1 MADRDRVSRVSPYL
15 FLTLAMIFFATN
27 VVIGRA
33 VHAEIPPVGLSFWRW
48 IAASLLLLPFGLPH
62 VRRQWDL
69 IVRHWKVFVG
79 LSTAMIL
86 FGNTLI
92 YIGLNFTIALNAGI
106 VPVAR
111 PMIIVALSWVI
122 FRTAVTGGQVLG
134 IAIAMVGVLAIVVR
148 GDLSALASLEFSTG
162 DMIVFAGNIGIAF
175 YQVLF
180 PLAPKELHPIALLQ
194 ITFVLGSLLLVPFYI
209 LETVFIAPVTPTLVA
224 VSAIL
229 TVAIFPSILAIWCF
243 NRGMTLIGPSRA
255 GIFNYLQPLFVAVL
269 AITLLGEAVER
280 YHLIAFVLV
289 ICGIIV
295 ASRGR
300 PISPTSSAS

>member
-1 MADRDRVSRVSPYL
+1 MADRDRVSEASPYL
-15 FLTLAMIFFATN
+15 FLTFAMVFFATN
-27 VVIGRA
+27 VIIGRA
-33 VHAEIPPVGLSFWRW
+33 VHGEVPPVGLSFWRW
-48 IAASLLLLPFGLPH
+48 TAASLLFLPFGLPH

-79 LSTAMIL
+79 LATAMVL

-111 PMIIVALSWVI
+111 PAIIVALSWLI

-134 IAIAMVGVLAIVVR
+134 IAIAMLGVLVIVVR
-148 GDLSALASLEFSTG
+148 GDLSALASLEFNTG
-162 DMIVFAGNIGIAF
+162 DMIVFAGNIGIAI
-175 YQVLF
+175 YQVFF

-194 ITFVLGSLLLVPFYI
+194 VTFVLGSLLLVPFYV
-209 LETVFIAPVTPTLVA
+209 LETVFIAPVTATLVT

-229 TVAIFPSILAIWCF
+229 AVAVFPSMLAIYCM

-255 GIFNYLQPLFVAVL
+255 GIFNYLQPLFVTVM
-269 AITLLGEAVER
+269 AITLLGEAVKT
-280 YHLIAFVLV
+280 YHLIAFALV
-289 ICGIIV
+289 IGGIVV

-300 PISPTSSAS
+300 AK

>member
-1 MADRDRVSRVSPYL
+1 
-15 FLTLAMIFFATN
+15 MIFFASN
-27 VVIGRA
+27 VIIGRA
-33 VHAEIPPVGLSFWRW
+33 VHTEIPPVGLSIWRW
-48 IAASLLLLPFGLPH
+48 IAASLLFLPFGLPH

-69 IVRHWKVFVG
+69 IVRHWKVLLG
-79 LSTAMIL
+79 LATAMIL

-92 YIGLNFTIALNAGI
+92 YIGLNYTIALNAGI

-134 IAIAMVGVLAIVVR
+134 IAIAMLGVLAIVVR

-180 PLAPKELHPIALLQ
+180 PLVPKELHPNALLQ
-194 ITFVLGSLLLVPFYI
+194 TTFTLGVLLLVPLYI
-209 LETVFIAPVTPTLVA
+209 LETVFIAPVQPSLVT

-229 TVAIFPSILAIWCF
+229 AVAIFPSMLAIWCF
-243 NRGMTLIGPSRA
+243 NRGMAALGPIRA
-255 GIFNYLQPLFVAVL
+255 GIFHYLQPLFVAVL
-269 AITLLGEAVER
+269 AVTLLGEALER
-280 YHLIAFVLV
+280 YHLIAFALV

-295 ASRGR
+295 ASRR
-300 PISPTSSAS
+300 RAK

>member
-1 MADRDRVSRVSPYL
+1 MGDRDRVSEALPYL

-27 VVIGRA
+27 VIIGRA
-33 VHAEIPPVGLSFWRW
+33 VHAEIPPVGLSIWRW
-48 IAASLLLLPFGLPH
+48 IAASLLFLPFGLPH
-62 VRRQWDL
+62 VRRQWRL
-69 IVRHWKVFVG
+69 IVAHWKVLLG
-79 LSTAMIL
+79 LASAMIL

-92 YIGLNFTIALNAGI
+92 YIGLNYTIALNAGI
-106 VPVAR
+106 FPVAR

-134 IAIAMVGVLAIVVR
+134 IVIAMLGVLAIVVR

-180 PLAPKELHPIALLQ
+180 PLAPKELHPNALLQ
-194 ITFVLGSLLLVPFYI
+194 TTFALGVLLLVPLYI
-209 LETVFIAPVTPTLVA
+209 LETVFIAPVTPSLVT

-229 TVAIFPSILAIWCF
+229 AVAIFPSMLAIYF
-243 NRGMTLIGPSRA
+243 MNRGMMALGPSRA

-269 AITLLGEAVER
+269 AITLLGEALEI
-280 YHLIAFVLV
+280 YHLIAFALV
-289 ICGIIV
+289 ICGIVV
-295 ASRGR
+295 ASRRRAAG
-300 PISPTSSAS
+300 